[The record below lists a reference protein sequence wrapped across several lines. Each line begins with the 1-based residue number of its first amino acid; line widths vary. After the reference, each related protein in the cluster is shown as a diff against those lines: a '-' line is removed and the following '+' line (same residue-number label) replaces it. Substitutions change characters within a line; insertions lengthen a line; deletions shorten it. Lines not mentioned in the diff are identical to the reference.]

1 MAVCETA
8 RADDFQL
15 ADLRHEAA
23 LRFEE
28 AAVPTKARKVLS
40 LRPFEMWPVKNGAEN
55 PGADWA

>member
-1 MAVCETA
+1 MAECETA

-23 LRFEE
+23 SLFEG
-28 AAVPTKARKVLS
+28 AAVPT
-40 LRPFEMWPVKNGAEN
+40 EN

>member
-40 LRPFEMWPVKNGAEN
+40 YALLKCGSEERR
-55 PGADWA
+55 